1 MNAMPT
7 LYVRNIPAEL
17 YAELQR
23 WAADSGRSVNAEVIE
38 LLEREAGRRGRHSD
52 WWLGIQELRARFEPI
67 EGPPWPEDI
76 IREFRG
82 PIG

>member
-1 MNAMPT
+1 MSRMAT

-23 WAADSGRSVNAEVIE
+23 WAGDSGRSVNAEVID
-38 LLEREAGRRGRHSD
+38 LLGRETARRRQRSD
-52 WWLGIQELRARFEPI
+52 WWSKFEEMRARFEPV

-76 IREFRG
+76 IRGFRG